1 MKSTEEREEKERE
14 RKRREEKGREG
25 KRREEGREREEKRRE
40 KREREEKR
48 REKRSEERRERKPTV
63 VRHRQGVS
71 KRRKKTKGNKFDALL
86 AHLHARKTSVLTR
99 ETSHCCQMVPPP
111 IV

>member
-1 MKSTEEREEKERE
+1 MGREREGKEKGKQKEKGAERE
-14 RKRREEKGREG
+14 GKREEKGREG
-25 KRREEGREREEKRRE
+25 KGREKGREKRR
-40 KREREEKR
+40 
-48 REKRSEERRERKPTV
+48 EERRERKPTV

>member
-1 MKSTEEREEKERE
+1 MKSTEEREG
-14 RKRREEKGREG
+14 KRREEKRKEKERE
-25 KRREEGREREEKRRE
+25 KRREE
-40 KREREEKR
+40 
-48 REKRSEERRERKPTV
+48 RSEERRERKPTV